1 MKIQDS
7 FKNVFTYSAGME
19 DWCKTKYPN
28 ELNYTFCMDFAIADW
43 YGAKDVNETYE
54 NVKASWLGDY
64 KAWTEVVIA
73 LSMLSF
79 AHDQLRKQGFDGR
92 DEFIRLY
99 SDLYYKAKDD
109 FYDKYE
115 GNEVACDWFFEM
127 TD

>member
-1 MKIQDS
+1 MK
-7 FKNVFTYSAGME
+7 
-19 DWCKTKYPN
+19 
-28 ELNYTFCMDFAIADW
+28 
-43 YGAKDVNETYE
+43 ETYE
-54 NVKASWLGDY
+54 NVKSSWLGDY

-115 GNEVACDWFFEM
+115 GDEDACDWFFEM